1 MTTST
6 APIAARTATTAT
18 SKRALA
24 LPALLFL
31 LIFIFPFVAG
41 PHYVILMFSAMGYAI
56 ALLGLNL
63 LFGYT
68 GLLSLGHAMFL
79 AIGAYTAGYMT
90 STRITNFELILL
102 VAVAI
107 GATVAVPIGLLC
119 IRYVKIYFAMLALA
133 FSMLLYSFL
142 FKFYHL
148 TGGDEGIRIKVPS
161 LTAWD
166 LSGLDTLSV
175 LTGPLYYYVFALLV
189 LLTALMRCLT
199 SSSLGLQLRAIREN
213 QQKAEYL
220 GVNVKRYRLVA
231 FVIAAVYGV
240 LGGVIIA
247 IPVGLADPSIAYWVQ
262 SGNLIFMLLLGGYT
276 NFLGPLLGAVVF
288 IFFQDQ
294 LMSFTEYW
302 RLTFGVILVMIVV
315 FFPNGLMAAVDRRR
329 WWST

>member
-6 APIAARTATTAT
+6 APIAARTATAGTLT
-18 SKRALA
+18 RALA

-31 LIFIFPFVAG
+31 VIFLFPFIAG

-90 STRITNFELILL
+90 STRIMNFELILL

-119 IRYVKIYFAMLALA
+119 IRYVKIYFAMLTLA

-148 TGGDEGIRIKVPS
+148 TGGDEGIRIKVPT

-199 SSSLGLQLRAIREN
+199 GSSLGLQLRAIREN

-220 GVNVKRYRLVA
+220 AVNVKRDRLAELVSA
-231 FVIAAVYGV
+231 RGH
-240 LGGVIIA
+240 GGIGGALIE
-247 IPVGLADPSIAYWVQ
+247 IPERVRPPSYA
-262 SGNLIFMLLLGGYT
+262 SAGR
-276 NFLGPLLGAVVF
+276 P
-288 IFFQDQ
+288 
-294 LMSFTEYW
+294 
-302 RLTFGVILVMIVV
+302 R
-315 FFPNGLMAAVDRRR
+315 
-329 WWST
+329 

>member
-6 APIAARTATTAT
+6 APIAARTATAGTL
-18 SKRALA
+18 KRALA

-31 LIFIFPFVAG
+31 VIFLFPFIAG

-79 AIGAYTAGYMT
+79 AIGAYTAGFMT
-90 STRITNFELILL
+90 STRIMNFELILL
-102 VAVAI
+102 VAAAI

-119 IRYVKIYFAMLALA
+119 IRYVKIYFAMLTLA

-148 TGGDEGIRIKVPS
+148 TGGDEGIRIKVPT

-199 SSSLGLQLRAIREN
+199 GSSFGLQERPCR
-213 QQKAEYL
+213 
-220 GVNVKRYRLVA
+220 
-231 FVIAAVYGV
+231 
-240 LGGVIIA
+240 
-247 IPVGLADPSIAYWVQ
+247 S
-262 SGNLIFMLLLGGYT
+262 
-276 NFLGPLLGAVVF
+276 
-288 IFFQDQ
+288 
-294 LMSFTEYW
+294 
-302 RLTFGVILVMIVV
+302 
-315 FFPNGLMAAVDRRR
+315 
-329 WWST
+329 